1 VKLVM
6 TLLVR
11 DADDLI
17 SSNLDFHVRS
27 GVDDF
32 IVMNNLSTD
41 RTESLLA
48 PYRSRG
54 LVTYLYQPED
64 TFSQNRWVTQMAR
77 SAYDMGADWV
87 INNDAD
93 EFWYADGLDLKRA
106 LSGVSPEHH
115 AVAVDRKHFVPRGL
129 APGAFFADEMT
140 VRYAHLLSPSGKP
153 WPGKVCHRARADI
166 EVGYGNHSASAG
178 GHELP
183 AVDAGI
189 EILHFP
195 MRSFQKFEGV
205 VVNGG
210 KASARNPDQPAKR
223 WQDLYRLWQDGV
235 LRAYFD
241 AQVPDPDEVHA
252 GLRDGRYVRDERLKA
267 ALRGCPTLVREPAD
281 DGESSGERDLEG
293 IGLSARAT
301 AVGCIW
307 TRMRR

>member
-1 VKLVM
+1 MKLVM

-17 SSNLDFHVRS
+17 SSNLDFHLRS
-27 GVDDF
+27 GVDHF

-41 RTESLLA
+41 RTEPLLE
-48 PYRSRG
+48 PYRIRG

-64 TFSQNRWVTQMAR
+64 TFSQDRWVTQMAR

-106 LSGVSPEHH
+106 LSGVFPEHH
-115 AVAVDRKHFVPRGL
+115 AVAADRKHFVPRGL
-129 APGAFFADEMT
+129 APGTFFADEMT
-140 VRYAHLLSPSGKP
+140 VRYARLMSPSGKP
-153 WPGKVCHRARADI
+153 WPGKVCHRARPDI
-166 EVGYGNHSASAG
+166 EVAYGNHSASVG
-178 GHELP
+178 GRGLP
-183 AVDAGI
+183 AVEAGI

-195 MRSFQKFEGV
+195 MRSYEKFEGV

-210 KASARNPDQPAKR
+210 KASERNPDQPVKR
-223 WQDLYRLWQDGV
+223 WQELYRLWQEGV

-241 AQVPDPDEVHA
+241 AQAPDPDEVQA

-267 ALRGCPTLVREPAD
+267 ALGSLRTIV
-281 DGESSGERDLEG
+281 
-293 IGLSARAT
+293 
-301 AVGCIW
+301 
-307 TRMRR
+307 

>member
-11 DADDLI
+11 NADDLI
-17 SSNLDFHVRS
+17 SSNLDFHLRS
-27 GVDDF
+27 GVDHV
-32 IVMNNLSTD
+32 IVMDNLSTD
-41 RTESLLA
+41 RTESLLE

-54 LVTYLYQPED
+54 LVTYLYQPDE
-64 TFSQNRWVTQMAR
+64 TFLQARWVTQMAR
-77 SAYDMGADWV
+77 SAYDLGCDWV

-106 LSGVSPEHH
+106 LSSVSPEHH

-129 APGAFFADEMT
+129 APGTFFADEMT
-140 VRYAHLLSPSGKP
+140 VRFNHLLSPSGRP

-166 EVGYGNHSASAG
+166 EVAYGNHSAGVG
-178 GHELP
+178 GRELP
-183 AVDAGI
+183 AVEAGI

-195 MRSFQKFEGV
+195 MRSYDKFESV

-210 KASARNPDQPAKR
+210 RASERNFDHPVKR
-223 WQDLYRLWQDGV
+223 WEDLYRLWQEGE

-241 AQVPDPDEVHA
+241 AQVPDPDEVQA

-267 ALRGCPTLVREPAD
+267 ALETLRSIA
-281 DGESSGERDLEG
+281 
-293 IGLSARAT
+293 
-301 AVGCIW
+301 
-307 TRMRR
+307 

>member
-1 VKLVM
+1 MKLVM

-27 GVDDF
+27 GVDHF

-41 RTESLLA
+41 RTEALLE

-64 TFSQNRWVTQMAR
+64 TFSQDRWVTQMAR

-93 EFWYADGLDLKRA
+93 EFWYAEGLDLKQA

-115 AVAVDRKHFVPRGL
+115 AVAADRKHFVPRDVAAGTL
-129 APGAFFADEMT
+129 FADEMT
-140 VRYAHLLSPSGKP
+140 VRYAFLLSPSGEP
-153 WPGKVCHRARADI
+153 WPGKVCHRARPDI
-166 EVGYGNHSASAG
+166 EVGYGNHTASVAG
-178 GHELP
+178 HQLR
-183 AVDAGI
+183 AVEAAI

-195 MRSFQKFEGV
+195 MRSYAKFEGV

-210 KASARNPDQPAKR
+210 RASERNPDQPVKR
-223 WQDLYRLWQDGV
+223 WQELYRLWQEGA

-241 AQVPDPDEVHA
+241 AQAPGPGEVQA
-252 GLRDGRYVRDERLKA
+252 GLHDGRYVRDERLKA
-267 ALRGCPTLVREPAD
+267 AL
-281 DGESSGERDLEG
+281 ESLRAGRARR
-293 IGLSARAT
+293 SA
-301 AVGCIW
+301 
-307 TRMRR
+307 